1 MPQPRQGRLL
11 FIIILCVS
19 ICAWGQGSGQAAR
32 GAPPQQGAAAQQAGA
47 QAGAQ
52 QASPAGA
59 QRGQRGGTVGFY
71 EYDATA
77 QGGMPVPGKPAE
89 THQKI
94 TINGEV
100 LAYTAQAGFMPLRN
114 ATTGMS
120 EAQIFFTSYVKEG
133 VADPAAR
140 PLVFFF
146 GGAPG
151 VSAAW
156 QEFGGLGPK
165 RMKGL
170 SVGTAAAPPY
180 GWTDNPDTLLSAA
193 DLVFVNPVGT
203 AWSRP
208 ESPARG
214 ANFWTTA
221 GDIASLAEFVRIF
234 LNSSDR
240 RNSPVFL
247 AGEDYGTGRVAGL
260 AGYLFDHSIPV
271 TGAILLSM
279 TPSADSIAG
288 DARHLTLLPSLALAA
303 WAHKKLAPEL
313 QALGA
318 DALAEEAR
326 GFASR
331 EYLHALYKG
340 DRMTAEERAKATASL
355 MRLTGL
361 PRLFIVSN
369 DLRITLDRFN
379 AELLR
384 AERKALSSSD
394 ARVTGYVPPSG
405 GGRGGFG
412 GFTAP
417 SVDYNQS
424 YLAAGFQT
432 AYEAYLKRELGFGG
446 GPGIYYLAGSGIGTF
461 TSAGN
466 DDSSLSTAFV
476 RNPGLRL
483 FVGINYF
490 DLNAPFY
497 ATEFTLAHLGVSPD
511 VRARGITAG
520 HYEAGQMAY
529 IDGKTLPRL
538 KTDLV
543 QFVQDAASAARRQD

>member
-1 MPQPRQGRLL
+1 MPQPRQGRIL
-11 FIIILCVS
+11 FVIILCVS
-19 ICAWGQGSGQAAR
+19 ICAWGQGSGQAVR

-47 QAGAQ
+47 QQGG
-52 QASPAGA
+52 AGA
-59 QRGQRGGTVGFY
+59 QRGQRSGAVGFY
-71 EYDATA
+71 DYDATA
-77 QGGMPVPGKPAE
+77 QGGLFPPGKPAE
-89 THQKI
+89 SHQKV
-94 TINGEV
+94 TIKGEI
-100 LAYTAQAGFMPLRN
+100 LAYATQAGFLQLRN
-114 ATTGMS
+114 ATTGAA
-120 EAQIFFTSYVKEG
+120 EAQIFYTSYVKDG
-133 VADPAAR
+133 VADAVSR

-146 GGAPG
+146 GGGPG

-156 QEFGGLGPK
+156 QEFGGMGPK

-170 SVGTAAAPPY
+170 SAGTASSPSY

-221 GDIASLAEFVRIF
+221 GDIASLAEFVRVF

-240 RNSPVFL
+240 RNSPLFL
-247 AGEDYGTGRVAGL
+247 AGEDNGTGRVAGL
-260 AGYLFDHSIPV
+260 AGYLHDHAIPV
-271 TGAILLSM
+271 TGAVLLSM

-288 DARHLTLLPSLALAA
+288 DPRHLTLLPSLSLAS
-303 WAHKKLAPEL
+303 WAHKMLVPEL

-326 GFASR
+326 RFASR

-340 DRMTAEERAKATASL
+340 HRMTGEERAKAVAGL
-355 MRLTGL
+355 MRFTGL
-361 PRLFIVSN
+361 PQLFIVSN
-369 DLRITLDRFN
+369 DLRISLDRFVP
-379 AELLR
+379 ELLR
-384 AERKALSSSD
+384 AERKSLSASD
-394 ARVTGYVPPSG
+394 ARVTGFVPPSG

-412 GFTAP
+412 GFGGFAAP
-417 SVDYNQS
+417 SADFNQS

-446 GPGIYYLAGSGIGTF
+446 GPGIYYLSGGGIGTF
-461 TSAGN
+461 TSTGN
-466 DDSSLSTAFV
+466 DDSSLSNAFV
-476 RNPGLRL
+476 RNSSLRL
-483 FVGINYF
+483 FVGISYF

-497 ATEFTLAHLGVSPD
+497 AQEFTLAHLGVAPD
-511 VRARGITAG
+511 VRARGITVA

-529 IDGKTLPRL
+529 VDPKASPKLRA
-538 KTDLV
+538 DLV
-543 QFVQDAASAARRQD
+543 QFVQEAASAARRQD